1 MGVGRRGLGP
11 PWILKFSLKKF
22 FFQFRVGKNEFYHFW
37 LPPSAPLWK
46 NPSDAHGSATIDPEF
61 TTHFCCLKSQL
72 KCIMILFIN
81 IHIAT
86 LFSESVTGKTAH
98 IPFQNLL
105 GCNLD

>member
-1 MGVGRRGLGP
+1 
-11 PWILKFSLKKF
+11 
-22 FFQFRVGKNEFYHFW
+22 
-37 LPPSAPLWK
+37 
-46 NPSDAHGSATIDPEF
+46 
-61 TTHFCCLKSQL
+61 
-72 KCIMILFIN
+72 MILFIN